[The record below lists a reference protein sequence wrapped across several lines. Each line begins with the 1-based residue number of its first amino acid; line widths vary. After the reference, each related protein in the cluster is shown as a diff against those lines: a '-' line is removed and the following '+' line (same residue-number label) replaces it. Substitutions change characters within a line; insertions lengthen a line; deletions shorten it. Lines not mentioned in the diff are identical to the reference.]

1 MYLKPMLAGS
11 LSGLLA
17 LGAVAG
23 SNETAQ
29 VLKTIQKPV
38 DEILQIHGE
47 YDGLPKFH
55 LFKRDRKK
63 ADGELRAL
71 HEGVLEA
78 LQISGI
84 GEFRTRYFDL
94 QQKIEK
100 MNVRIVEYTER
111 KLVAPTEDDL
121 MGWKTTKSDL
131 DKKIANA
138 EEYIADVR
146 AEQDRVVEELRDL
159 FKTNGL
165 EIATP
170 QAKLFLSLSKMEGEG
185 YLDLCGLFINV
196 KMLSNQLA
204 EQIRAGEANPDVLKR
219 YYGLYVVLNDAML
232 LGYRNVL
239 ETIDGVYLVRVD
251 ELGRRML
258 LTQKETE
265 RLLRTNGLSDSQKA
279 ILEGNLEAQGHFI
292 DVCGKVQEYMR
303 TSHKRLG
310 EEVQRLSVDVDVAK
324 NTYKTAWVGAELL
337 DTFEQFETSFK
348 ELRELT
354 VDPVIPLNDPA
365 IMKQFDDLTE
375 KLRLE

>member
-1 MYLKPMLAGS
+1 
-11 LSGLLA
+11 
-17 LGAVAG
+17 
-23 SNETAQ
+23 
-29 VLKTIQKPV
+29 
-38 DEILQIHGE
+38 
-47 YDGLPKFH
+47 
-55 LFKRDRKK
+55 
-63 ADGELRAL
+63 
-71 HEGVLEA
+71 
-78 LQISGI
+78 
-84 GEFRTRYFDL
+84 
-94 QQKIEK
+94 
-100 MNVRIVEYTER
+100 
-111 KLVAPTEDDL
+111 PTEDDL

-239 ETIDGVYLVRVD
+239 DTIDGVYLVRVD

-292 DVCGKVQEYMR
+292 EVCGKVQEYMR

>member
-1 MYLKPMLAGS
+1 MRFPIPAFGLAG
-11 LSGLLA
+11 LL
-17 LGAVAG
+17 VAANVMAD
-23 SNETAQ
+23 SNDTAQ
-29 VLKTIQKPV
+29 VLRSIQKPV
-38 DEILQIHGE
+38 EEILQIHGE

-63 ADGELRAL
+63 ADSELLEL

-84 GEFRTRYFDL
+84 GEFRDEYFDL
-94 QQKIEK
+94 QHKIEK
-100 MNVRIVEYTER
+100 MNARIVEYNER

-121 MGWKTTKSDL
+121 LGWKTTKGDL

-138 EEYIADVR
+138 DEYIADVR
-146 AEQDRVVEELRDL
+146 AEQDRVVEELRSL

-165 EIATP
+165 EIAKP
-170 QAKLFLSLSKMEGEG
+170 QSKLFLSLSKMEGEG

-196 KMLSNQLA
+196 KMLSKQLA

-239 ETIDGVYLVRVD
+239 ETIDEVYLVRVD
-251 ELGRRML
+251 ELGQRML

-265 RLLRTNGLSDSQKA
+265 KLLKTAGLSDSQKA
-279 ILEGNLEAQGHFI
+279 ILDGNLEAQGHFI
-292 DVCGKVQEYMR
+292 EVCGKVQDYMR
-303 TSHKRLG
+303 SSHKRLG